1 MDQNNNNLKDNYIR
15 SNKMNFPKEL
25 LYTDDHEYCR
35 VEGNVVVIGVTEYAQ
50 EQLGDITYVELPEIG
65 DTFSKG
71 DSLGVIEA
79 VKAASDIYSPV
90 SGEVVE
96 INENLEDNPELVN
109 SECYE
114 GGWILKIKLSDTS
127 ELDGL
132 MKPDAY
138 ETTID

>member
-1 MDQNNNNLKDNYIR
+1 
-15 SNKMNFPKEL
+15 MNFPQEL
-25 LYTDDHEYCR
+25 LYTEDHEYCK
-35 VEGNVVVIGVTEYAQ
+35 VNDDVVTIGVTEYAQ
-50 EQLGDITYVELPEIG
+50 EQLGDITYVELPEVG
-65 DTFSKG
+65 DSFTKG

-96 INENLEDNPELVN
+96 INEKLEDNPELVN

-114 GGWILKIKLSDTS
+114 GGWIIKLKLSDPS

-132 MKPDAY
+132 MKADAY
-138 ETTID
+138 TATID

>member
-1 MDQNNNNLKDNYIR
+1 
-15 SNKMNFPKEL
+15 MNFPQEL
-25 LYTDDHEYCR
+25 LYTEDHEYCK
-35 VEGNVVVIGVTEYAQ
+35 VDGDVVTIGVTEYAQ
-50 EQLGDITYVELPEIG
+50 EQLGDITYVELPEVG
-65 DTFSKG
+65 DSFSKG

-114 GGWILKIKLSDTS
+114 GGWVIKIKLSDPS

-132 MKPDAY
+132 MKADVYTAK
-138 ETTID
+138 ID

>member
-1 MDQNNNNLKDNYIR
+1 
-15 SNKMNFPKEL
+15 MNFPQEL
-25 LYTDDHEYCR
+25 LYTDDHEYCK
-35 VEGNVVVIGVTEYAQ
+35 VDGDVVTIGVTEYAQ

-65 DTFSKG
+65 DSFNKG
-71 DSLGVIEA
+71 DTLGVIEA
-79 VKAASDIYSPV
+79 VKAASDIFSPV

-114 GGWILKIKLSDTS
+114 GGWIMKIKLSDSS

-132 MKPDAY
+132 MKADAY
-138 ETTID
+138 KGIIE

>member
-1 MDQNNNNLKDNYIR
+1 
-15 SNKMNFPKEL
+15 MNFPQEL
-25 LYTDDHEYCR
+25 LYTEDHEYCK
-35 VEGNVVVIGVTEYAQ
+35 VDGDIVTIGVTEYAQ

-65 DTFSKG
+65 DSFGKG

-96 INENLEDNPELVN
+96 INENLEDNPELIN
-109 SECYE
+109 QECYE
-114 GGWILKIKLSDTS
+114 GGWILKLKLSEPS

-132 MKPDAY
+132 MKVDAY
-138 ETTID
+138 KATVE

>member
-1 MDQNNNNLKDNYIR
+1 
-15 SNKMNFPKEL
+15 MNFPQEL
-25 LYTDDHEYCR
+25 LYTDDHEYCK
-35 VEGNVVVIGVTEYAQ
+35 VDGDVVTIGVTEYAQ

-65 DTFSKG
+65 DSFSKG
-71 DSLGVIEA
+71 DTLGVIEA
-79 VKAASDIYSPV
+79 VKAASDIFSPV

-114 GGWILKIKLSDTS
+114 GGWIMKIKLSDSS

-132 MKPDAY
+132 MKADAY
-138 ETTID
+138 KATVE

>member
-1 MDQNNNNLKDNYIR
+1 
-15 SNKMNFPKEL
+15 MNFPQEL
-25 LYTDDHEYCR
+25 LYTDDHEYCK
-35 VEGNVVVIGVTEYAQ
+35 VDGDVVTIGITEYAQ
-50 EQLGDITYVELPEIG
+50 EQLGDITYVELPEVG
-65 DTFSKG
+65 DSFTKG

-79 VKAASDIYSPV
+79 VKAASDIYSPI
-90 SGEVVE
+90 SGEVVA

-114 GGWILKIKLSDTS
+114 GGWIIKIKLSDAS

-138 ETTID
+138 KATIV